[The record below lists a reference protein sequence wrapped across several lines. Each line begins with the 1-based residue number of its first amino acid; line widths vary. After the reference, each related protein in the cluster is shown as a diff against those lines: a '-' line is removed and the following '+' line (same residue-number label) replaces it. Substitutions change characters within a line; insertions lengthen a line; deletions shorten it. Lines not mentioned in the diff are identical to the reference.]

1 MPRRTK
7 KIYGKKPI
15 QKKRFYTKRYGGDY
29 SENIK
34 GLLHDVAGTLSEDI
48 AMKTTEMIENRL
60 NADFGEKVATKAADK
75 VIISM
80 AQVFQDAASKIS
92 QNPTSESPALISPD
106 LGQIEE
112 TPTEQSYMN
121 EPPVVD
127 ESPTEEVNSTEE
139 VPPPTE
145 EVPPPTEEVPP
156 PTEEVPPLTEET
168 PPPTEEV
175 PPPTEE
181 VPPPTEE
188 VPPPTEE
195 VPPPTEEVPPP
206 TEEVPPPTEETPPP
220 TEEVPREQGPP
231 PPQMNQPAQNGE
243 GNMNPESNE
252 IPQIE
257 PKKVGGKS
265 RSSGRG
271 KKRMSRNKRNLDR
284 QYQSQYY

>member
-92 QNPTSESPALISPD
+92 QNPISESPVLISPD

-121 EPPVVD
+121 EPPVVE
-127 ESPTEEVNSTEE
+127 ESPTEENPPPTEEVNSTEE
-139 VPPPTE
+139 VSG
-145 EVPPPTEEVPP
+145 
-156 PTEEVPPLTEET
+156 
-168 PPPTEEV
+168 
-175 PPPTEE
+175 
-181 VPPPTEE
+181 
-188 VPPPTEE
+188 
-195 VPPPTEEVPPP
+195 
-206 TEEVPPPTEETPPP
+206 
-220 TEEVPREQGPP
+220 EQGPP
-231 PPQMNQPAQNGE
+231 PPQMKEPAQNGE
-243 GNMNPESNE
+243 GNVNPESNE

-265 RSSGRG
+265 RYYGRV
-271 KKRMSRNKRNLDR
+271 KKRMSRNKRNLDT

>member
-92 QNPTSESPALISPD
+92 QNPISESPALISPD

-121 EPPVVD
+121 EPPVVE
-127 ESPTEEVNSTEE
+127 ESPTEENPPPTEEVAPPTEEVAPPTEENPPSTEE
-139 VPPPTE
+139 VAPPTE

-156 PTEEVPPLTEET
+156 PTEEVTPPTEEVT
-168 PPPTEEV
+168 PPTEENPPPTEEV
-175 PPPTEE
+175 TPPTQE
-181 VPPPTEE
+181 VSG
-188 VPPPTEE
+188 
-195 VPPPTEEVPPP
+195 
-206 TEEVPPPTEETPPP
+206 
-220 TEEVPREQGPP
+220 EQGPP
-231 PPQMNQPAQNGE
+231 PPQMKEPAQNGE
-243 GNMNPESNE
+243 GNVNPESNE

>member
-121 EPPVVD
+121 EPPVVE
-127 ESPTEEVNSTEE
+127 ESPSEEVNSTEEVPPPTEEAPPSTEEVPPPTEEVPPSTEE

-145 EVPPPTEEVPP
+145 EVPPPTEEVPG
-156 PTEEVPPLTEET
+156 
-168 PPPTEEV
+168 
-175 PPPTEE
+175 
-181 VPPPTEE
+181 
-188 VPPPTEE
+188 
-195 VPPPTEEVPPP
+195 
-206 TEEVPPPTEETPPP
+206 
-220 TEEVPREQGPP
+220 EQGPP
-231 PPQMNQPAQNGE
+231 PPQMKEPAQNGE